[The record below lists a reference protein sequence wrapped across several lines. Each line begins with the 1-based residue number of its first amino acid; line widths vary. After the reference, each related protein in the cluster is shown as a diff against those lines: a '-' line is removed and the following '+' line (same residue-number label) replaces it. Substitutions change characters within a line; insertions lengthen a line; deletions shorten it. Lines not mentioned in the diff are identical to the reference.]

1 MTRSRLLA
9 AAALVG
15 VAAYLLAWAPAPNPG
30 LTGPSARSVGFSAL
44 QAVAPDLGDGPEA
57 ETPGPGGF
65 LYTGLQD
72 GWIVRVRPD
81 GQGPAERVGP
91 TGGRPLGMQ
100 FDANGH
106 LIVADGFRG
115 LLSMAPDRTLTVPV
129 EAVDGQRLLFPM
141 PSISGPTGLSGS
153 RTPRSGSTSTT
164 GSGISGCGLG
174 PRRGRPRDGAAPPA
188 RHIRLVCQYY
198 ERAGDRRGAVA
209 RHPVRARVGRAQ
221 APVGP

>member
-30 LTGPSARSVGFSAL
+30 LTGPSARSVGFTAL

-129 EAVDGQRLLFPM
+129 EAVDGQRLLFPNALDIGADGAVWF
-141 PSISGPTGLSGS
+141 SDASQRFDQHHWQRDFRLWLGS
-153 RTPRSGSTSTT
+153 SAWTSTGRCGTT
-164 GSGISGCGLG
+164 GET
-174 PRRGRPRDGAAPPA
+174 
-188 RHIRLVCQYY
+188 H
-198 ERAGDRRGAVA
+198 
-209 RHPVRARVGRAQ
+209 Q
-221 APVGP
+221 ACMPIL